1 MVWTAFI
8 FCWSLFVRFCVPQV
22 RLALQRVFLMV
33 DDILRS
39 LAVGAFSFER
49 DAYDLSSKLPAR
61 APLVCLIILS
71 SSHVRLWSTATGTK
85 KLLTAERFLRRS
97 GLVKSRCEK
106 HGAQEAPCGAPL
118 FTFSAKIFP
127 NGIFKRLCLVQ
138 RETSLL
144 STSPFFLI
152 FFFLSWVS
160 SLDYFLFHIPP
171 KTIFLFFFSSY
182 LFFLSSFCFYSHI
195 KMISFLQ
202 DNFNLQ
208 IVLPQWYHP

>member
-106 HGAQEAPCGAPL
+106 HGAKEAPCGAPL

-127 NGIFKRLCLVQ
+127 NGIFWRLCLVNVELLFLVPLHFFSSSSSYLGFLHWTIFYFTFPP
-138 RETSLL
+138 RLSFCSFSL
-144 STSPFFLI
+144 LI
-152 FFFLSWVS
+152 FFF
-160 SLDYFLFHIPP
+160 FL
-171 KTIFLFFFSSY
+171 LFAFI
-182 LFFLSSFCFYSHI
+182 L
-195 KMISFLQ
+195 ISR
-202 DNFNLQ
+202 
-208 IVLPQWYHP
+208 

>member
-106 HGAQEAPCGAPL
+106 HGAKEAPCGAPL
-118 FTFSAKIFP
+118 FTFSAKNFP
-127 NGIFKRLCLVQ
+127 NGLLQALVFCSTWNFSIFSHLLLLILGFFTGLFFISHSPPKLSSCSF
-138 RETSLL
+138 SLL
-144 STSPFFLI
+144 LNLLI
-152 FFFLSWVS
+152 FLLFL
-160 SLDYFLFHIPP
+160 LFAFI
-171 KTIFLFFFSSY
+171 L
-182 LFFLSSFCFYSHI
+182 
-195 KMISFLQ
+195 ISR
-202 DNFNLQ
+202 
-208 IVLPQWYHP
+208 